1 LLCCASI
8 KLEQPMRIAILLS
21 SAMLLSLSVV
31 SAMGQTTLAGTSW
44 VMASAGKRPP
54 SISFEADG
62 KVAGSGGCN
71 RFFGNYEQNGES
83 LSFSPLGA
91 TRMACPTGIMK
102 IEHGFFAMLGAV
114 RKAKLEASTLVL
126 IDAAGKELARLSRR
140 SGQ

>member
-1 LLCCASI
+1 
-8 KLEQPMRIAILLS
+8 MRIAILLS

-71 RFFGNYEQNGES
+71 RFFGNYEQNGME
-83 LSFSPLGA
+83 
-91 TRMACPTGIMK
+91 
-102 IEHGFFAMLGAV
+102 
-114 RKAKLEASTLVL
+114 
-126 IDAAGKELARLSRR
+126 
-140 SGQ
+140 